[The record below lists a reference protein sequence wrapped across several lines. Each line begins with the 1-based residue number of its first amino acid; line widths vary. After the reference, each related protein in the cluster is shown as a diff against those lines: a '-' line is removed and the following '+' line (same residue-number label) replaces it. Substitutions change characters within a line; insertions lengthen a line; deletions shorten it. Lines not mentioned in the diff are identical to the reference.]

1 MAKVSVTVF
10 ENGQEVWSDV
20 ASLPLEIGRQRTD
33 DSGLLKVQNLGN
45 CFRVAIAPIA
55 TITLPRE
62 ALKIELDNEF
72 LKLTNI
78 HSKLSFGVGENSNP
92 LPPGE
97 CFEAPDEITVWLP
110 DQRMVRFVRGDEF
123 GSLEMGEEESTGF
136 RPLQTITG
144 SALHDVGGA
153 KLGELFS
160 VEEDSS
166 RGRVAVE
173 LVRQALTVVQ
183 QAAGSDQF
191 FECAVRN
198 AANMIELDRS
208 FVILKK
214 GDDWIVRARY
224 LQDEAPSE
232 EDPAGLTHSLPV
244 GSNQLLD
251 QVRKSAM
258 TVIYEPTSYDQ
269 TAASSMMA
277 LERAVAAPIVDEERN
292 VIGVLYGD
300 RKFGS
305 SHHDDTQIGELEA
318 TLFEVIAGAVS
329 SGLAR
334 QRQEAIRASMT
345 QFFSPSV
352 TERLEH
358 NEDLLTGRDADV
370 TVLFC
375 DIRGFSGITER
386 VGPQAAIE
394 WINDV
399 LTELSQC
406 VMRTDGVLVDYVGD
420 ELMAMWGAPAD
431 QPDHAVRA
439 CEAAI
444 EMLSLIQPLRE
455 RWSDITSDR
464 FGFGIG
470 VNTGSARVGN
480 TGSKVKFKYGPL
492 GNTVNVASRI
502 QGITKKLDVSALV
515 SQATAA
521 AIDQLASG
529 KFQHRRLAL
538 VRPLGVKESVT
549 VHELKAAAD
558 AGWQD
563 MSSRYEKALDLFHQS
578 DLTGAAR
585 ELASL
590 VHEYPGDTPSVVL
603 LGRVV
608 AAITAKT
615 EKIDPVMVLESK

>member
-1 MAKVSVTVF
+1 MPKVSVTVL
-10 ENGQEVWSDV
+10 EDGQEVWSDV
-20 ASLPLEIGRQRTD
+20 ASLPLEVGRQRND
-33 DSGLLKVQNLGN
+33 DSGLLQVQNLGN
-45 CFRVAIAPIA
+45 CFRLAIAPIS

-62 ALKIELDNEF
+62 ALRIESDHEF

-78 HSKLSFGVGENSNP
+78 HSKLSFLVGDDATP
-92 LPPGE
+92 LTPGQS
-97 CFEAPDEITVWLP
+97 FEAQGEITVVLP
-110 DQRMVRFVRGDEF
+110 EQRMVRFSRGHEN
-123 GSLEMGEEESTGF
+123 EMMPLADSIESSEF
-136 RPLQTITG
+136 RPLQTVTQ
-144 SALHDVGGA
+144 STLENLAPA
-153 KLGELFS
+153 KLGELFGDD
-160 VEEDSS
+160 EDTD

-183 QAAGSDQF
+183 EAAGSDKF
-191 FECAVRN
+191 FDSAVRS
-198 AANMIELDRS
+198 AANMIDLDRS
-208 FVILKK
+208 FVILKE
-214 GDDWIVRARY
+214 GENWRVRSRFLRDDAMATTDSAR
-224 LQDEAPSE
+224 QSKSIP
-232 EDPAGLTHSLPV
+232 T
-244 GSNQLLD
+244 GSGKLLE
-251 QVRKSAM
+251 QVRQTAL
-258 TVIYEPTSYDQ
+258 TVIYEPNTYDH
-269 TAASSMMA
+269 TAGSSMMS
-277 LERAVAAPIVDEERN
+277 LERAVAAPIVDEDKN

-305 SHHDDTQIGELEA
+305 SQADTPIGELEA
-318 TLFEVIAGAVS
+318 TLLEVIAGAVS

-370 TVLFC
+370 SVLFC

-386 VGPQAAIE
+386 VGAQRAIE

-439 CEAAI
+439 CKAAI
-444 EMLSLIQPLRE
+444 DMLSLIDPLRE

-470 VNTGSARVGN
+470 INTGIARVGN

-502 QGITKKLDVSALV
+502 QGITKKLGVSALI
-515 SQATAA
+515 SDSTAEE
-521 AIDQLASG
+521 IDRANK
-529 KFQHRRLAL
+529 KFKHRRLAV
-538 VRPLGVKESVT
+538 VRPLGVEESVT
-549 VHELKAAAD
+549 VHELKADAD
-558 AGWQD
+558 NRWQNLS
-563 MSSRYEKALDLFHQS
+563 MRYEKALDLFHQS

-590 VHEYPGDTPSVVL
+590 VHEHPGDTPSVVL

-608 AAITAKT
+608 QSLTAKS
-615 EKIDPVMVLESK
+615 ENVDPVMAFDSK